1 MPAPPTLPGPGG
13 AVTGGALPVRGVA
26 LLQSLS
32 SRADVAT
39 QLGVTWQQLAWILF
53 KHGKVGYYRTWTIKK
68 KRGEGTREIRAPQPA
83 LWRVQKALLP
93 VLQDAYKPRS
103 AAHAYV
109 PGRNVRT
116 NAEDHVG
123 SRYVLNVDLVDF
135 FPSINFGR
143 VRGLFLAEPFHCDE
157 KVATLLA
164 QICCSDG
171 ALPIGACTSPLI
183 SNMICRRLDRELQQ
197 LAHSLGCRY
206 TRYADD
212 ITFSTK
218 QNRFPGALAQVDPS
232 GEIVLGPS
240 LSEIIRL
247 NGFSPN
253 KTKTR
258 LQRPWDR
265 QLVAGVI
272 VNERLNVDRRFIRNI
287 RAMLH
292 NWDTKKLP
300 AVQAEL
306 AAKYDH
312 KDRYPGAAPD
322 FLRVLRGR
330 IAYLAMIRD
339 PSDVRARVFLDQ
351 YENLRAGRPINHGI
365 DYLPEQP
372 HRATEPLERRR
383 VVTVMFTDLV
393 DSTARSME
401 LGDDEWHKRVEAH
414 FGRAES
420 QTRRHGGSPIKTIG
434 DANLAT
440 FPNPSTAIHCAQ
452 AIVASERLNDAEIRI
467 GLHTGEIGHVQA
479 RNDIDG
485 IGVALAARVEAVAGP
500 YEILVT
506 ETVKDLVMGGQYS
519 FEDRGLHE
527 LKGIGRKRL
536 FAVTDVSHAT
546 ARDPWWRW
554 LGRSALADLRRLIS
568 H

>member
-1 MPAPPTLPGPGG
+1 MPQL
-13 AVTGGALPVRGVA
+13 RGVA
-26 LLQSLS
+26 LLQTLS
-32 SRADVAT
+32 SRADVAA

-68 KRGEGTREIRAPQPA
+68 KRGEGTREIRSPQPA
-83 LWRVQKALLP
+83 LWKVQKALLP
-93 VLQDAYKPRS
+93 ILQDAYKPRS
-103 AAHAYV
+103 PAHAYV
-109 PGRNVRT
+109 PGRSVRT

-123 SRYVLNVDLVDF
+123 SRHVLNVDLVDF
-135 FPSINFGR
+135 FPSINFAR

-164 QICCSDG
+164 QICCSEG
-171 ALPIGACTSPLI
+171 TLPIGACTSPLV

-218 QNRFPGALAQVDPS
+218 QNRFPGALAHIDS
-232 GEIVLGPS
+232 NGEVVLGSS

-247 NGFSPN
+247 NWFSPN

-265 QLVAGVI
+265 QLVTGVI

-292 NWDTKKLP
+292 NWDKKKLP
-300 AVQAEL
+300 AVQADL
-306 AAKYDH
+306 ATKYDH

-322 FLRVLRGR
+322 FLHVLRGR
-330 IAYLAMIRD
+330 IAYLAMIRGR
-339 PSDVRARVFLDQ
+339 SDVRARAFLDQ
-351 YENLRAGRPINHGI
+351 YENLRAGRALNHGI

-372 HRATEPLERRR
+372 HQATEPLERRR

-393 DSTARSME
+393 DSTARSLE
-401 LGDDEWHKRVEAH
+401 LGDDEWHRRVEAH
-414 FGRAES
+414 FRRIES

-452 AIVASERLNDAEIRI
+452 AVVASEQLNDLGVRI
-467 GLHTGEIGHVQA
+467 GLHTGEIGHVEA
-479 RNDIDG
+479 RHDIDG
-485 IGVALAARVEAVAGP
+485 IGVALAARVEAVAGL
-500 YEILVT
+500 YEILVS
-506 ETVKDLVMGGQYS
+506 ETVKDLVMGSQYA

-527 LKGIGRKRL
+527 LKGIGQKRL
-536 FAVTDVSHAT
+536 FAVSD
-546 ARDPWWRW
+546 
-554 LGRSALADLRRLIS
+554 LGRSKVARAWAFRS
-568 H
+568 QP